1 MEGIKVQSTAEYKKK
16 TEVIIYD
23 MHQNLSRQIKI
34 PVVQIT

>member
-1 MEGIKVQSTAEYKKK
+1 MEGIKVQSTAKKI